1 MQQQHY
7 RDNSKQSMHHSASS
21 QNVAGVRMLNSQDAD
36 LLLTNFPPTRLS
48 YEVSIHK
55 NDTQTILPGYTC
67 FILPKGRR
75 CIAWATEWKRQ
86 RIFAVIEIDGT
97 NSRQERDRDRDRDRN
112 FTNNKD
118 DRPVIRKFHQ
128 ENGWYPGRVRIFDA
142 CFDRTLVYGTVFGG
156 VMFRMNPVGGNNNNI
171 CMSSQF
177 FSIHNIYWY
186 KGNQVPSLNSIDH
199 ISLCEELF
207 YQNNIRQI
215 AYTNDKSIIFGLPI
229 LCNTVRDAEQI
240 IRDLPYEV
248 FALQYR
254 YKSHTR
260 VSQSIIQDRLT
271 VTSSTPHANASVAAQ
286 SVTVHHAP
294 APVPVSAHTPVLSTS
309 RGQPV
314 TKQQFIQPSD
324 DMLTNIQATF
334 IVRPNI
340 QNDIYELFVVS
351 DNYRNP
357 ELVFH
362 NFAHIPGF
370 KTSVMMNRLFR
381 NITENERL
389 DTMEESEDEIE
400 FENTEPD
407 KYVTLTK
414 EYKMNC
420 RFNKR
425 FCKWV
430 PIELAMKGDVI
441 TSGQAKQ
448 HEARY
453 INYRRNK

>member
-1 MQQQHY
+1 MQQYY
-7 RDNSKQSMHHSASS
+7 RNNSMQSVHHSSS
-21 QNVAGVRMLNSQDAD
+21 HHNVSGVRMLNSQDAD
-36 LLLTNFPPTRLS
+36 ILLSNFPPTRLS

-55 NDTQTILPGYTC
+55 NDTQSILPGYTC

-75 CIAWATEWKRQ
+75 CIAWATEWKRN
-86 RIFAVIEIDGT
+86 RIFAVIEIDGA
-97 NSRQERDRDRDRDRN
+97 NSRQDRDRDRDRN
-112 FTNNKD
+112 VTMNKD

-156 VMFRMNPVGGNNNNI
+156 VMFRMNSPCSNSTNGNTNT

-186 KGNQVPSLNSIDH
+186 KGNPVPSLNSSDH
-199 ISLCEELF
+199 INLCEELF

-215 AYTNDKSIIFGLPI
+215 AYTNDKSVIFGLPI

-254 YKSHTR
+254 YRSHNR
-260 VSQSIIQDRLT
+260 VSQSIIQDRII
-271 VTSSTPHANASVAAQ
+271 VTSAPSKGPVTIPISAPAYVPTSTPTTARADA
-286 SVTVHHAP
+286 
-294 APVPVSAHTPVLSTS
+294 VSAVHAVSAA
-309 RGQPV
+309 
-314 TKQQFIQPSD
+314 KQLFVQPSD

-340 QNDIYELFVVS
+340 QNDIYELFVLS
-351 DNYRNP
+351 DNYRGRDV
-357 ELVFH
+357 VFH
-362 NFAHIPGF
+362 NFAHIPGY
-370 KTSVMMNRLFR
+370 KTSIMMNRLFR
-381 NITENERL
+381 NIIENERL
-389 DTMEESEDEIE
+389 DTMEESEDETE

-414 EYKMNC
+414 EYKMIC

-430 PIELAMKGDVI
+430 PVELAMNGDII
-441 TSGQAKQ
+441 TYGQVRQ
-448 HEARY
+448 HEMRY